1 MSKKN
6 TKSRPAKKAKPPAKP
21 KKPAANKKVKPAPRP
36 AVKKT
41 AAKKAAPRPAPRKP
55 AAKPAPAIAPGKPAA
70 ARPAAVKP
78 AAPKAAA
85 APRPAGTAARNGAA
99 ARNQPPPPSRPVPAK
114 EVDRFR
120 KALDIKKASIVHSFN
135 EYRERSQGLGDDGT
149 QDIGDQATNSYNK
162 EFFLSL
168 SEEHRNQIHAID
180 EALRRIDRG
189 VYGICA
195 ACGEEIDMP
204 RLNAVPWSTLCLKC
218 QESMDQER

>member
-1 MSKKN
+1 MSTKSK
-6 TKSRPAKKAKPPAKP
+6 KSRPAKKAQRSAPK
-21 KKPAANKKVKPAPRP
+21 KKPAAKKKVKTAPHRTAARKPA
-36 AVKKT
+36 AKKA
-41 AAKKAAPRPAPRKP
+41 AAKKAAPKKPAPRKP
-55 AAKPAPAIAPGKPAA
+55 VARPQAAKAPIKTAVVKPAVTKPAA
-70 ARPAAVKP
+70 AR
-78 AAPKAAA
+78 
-85 APRPAGTAARNGAA
+85 NGQS
-99 ARNQPPPPSRPVPAK
+99 ARNQPPPPSRPVPSK

-168 SEEHRNQIHAID
+168 SEEHRNQIQAID
-180 EALRRIDRG
+180 EAIRRIDRG

-195 ACGEEIDMP
+195 ACGDEIDMP